1 MLPGLRN
8 PLEPLKLTIIRF
20 GGTISVSPIPQ
31 NSALILPRIS
41 FVFPGSKFKQNK
53 KNWRRCRMK
62 LIRQRSK
69 FTGVFLVILMVLV
82 AVPYQSVLAAMIE
95 TETTLDITLKG
106 QEARNT
112 IKTILARED
121 AQAVLRAQGID
132 PLEAMARVDTLTDA
146 EAQRIADEIE
156 ELPAGGNFFLTFLL
170 VVGIIVVILIITDA
184 MGYTNV
190 FTFVR

>member
-1 MLPGLRN
+1 
-8 PLEPLKLTIIRF
+8 
-20 GGTISVSPIPQ
+20 
-31 NSALILPRIS
+31 
-41 FVFPGSKFKQNK
+41 
-53 KNWRRCRMK
+53 MK
-62 LIRQRSK
+62 LIRQRLK
-69 FTGVFLVILMVLV
+69 ITGVFLVILMLMV

-95 TETTLDITLKG
+95 TEATLEITAEG
-106 QEARNT
+106 QEARNA

-132 PLEAMARVDTLTDA
+132 PLEAMARVDSLTDA
-146 EAQRIADEIE
+146 EARRIAGEIE
-156 ELPAGGNFFLTFLL
+156 DLPAGGGFLVTFLM

>member
-1 MLPGLRN
+1 
-8 PLEPLKLTIIRF
+8 
-20 GGTISVSPIPQ
+20 
-31 NSALILPRIS
+31 
-41 FVFPGSKFKQNK
+41 
-53 KNWRRCRMK
+53 MK

-69 FTGVFLVILMVLV
+69 STGVFLVILMVLV

-95 TETTLDITLKG
+95 TEATLDITLKG

-146 EAQRIADEIE
+146 EAQRIADKIE

-170 VVGIIVVILIITDA
+170 VVGIIVVILVITDA

>member
-1 MLPGLRN
+1 
-8 PLEPLKLTIIRF
+8 
-20 GGTISVSPIPQ
+20 
-31 NSALILPRIS
+31 
-41 FVFPGSKFKQNK
+41 
-53 KNWRRCRMK
+53 MK
-62 LIRQRSK
+62 LIRQHSK
-69 FTGVFLVILMVLV
+69 STGVFLVILMVLV

-95 TETTLDITLKG
+95 TEATLHITFKG

-132 PLEAMARVDTLTDA
+132 PLEAMARVDSLTDA

-156 ELPAGGNFFLTFLL
+156 ELPAGGGFFVTFLL

>member
-1 MLPGLRN
+1 
-8 PLEPLKLTIIRF
+8 
-20 GGTISVSPIPQ
+20 
-31 NSALILPRIS
+31 
-41 FVFPGSKFKQNK
+41 
-53 KNWRRCRMK
+53 MK

-69 FTGVFLVILMVLV
+69 ATGVFLVILMLLV

-95 TETTLDITLKG
+95 TEATLEITAKG

-132 PLEAMARVDTLTDA
+132 PIEAMARVDSLTDA
-146 EAQRIADEIE
+146 EAQRVVDEIE
-156 ELPAGGNFFLTFLL
+156 ELPAGGGFLVTFLL
-170 VVGIIVVILIITDA
+170 VVGLIVIILIITDA